1 MQEIPVYILTGFMDS
16 GKTTMILDTLVNNG
30 FAEDMDSVLI
40 ISCEDGDVEY
50 TKEDLDKIH
59 GKVVYF
65 EEEDEFFNVEN
76 LSKLDKEYLPDAIF
90 IEYNGTWGTD
100 RLYAE
105 GSLPENWTIVQSLA
119 TVDANT
125 FEMYMLNMR
134 AMMTEQIKRAE
145 VIFFNRCNANTNKA
159 KFRASVKAINRPAQ
173 LVYMKEDGS
182 IDQSEEEL
190 PFDISQDEIE
200 ITDADYALW
209 FMDCMDNPKKYNGK
223 TVSFTALVYNPKDG
237 DGKLKPGV
245 IVPGRFA
252 MTCCVEDIQFLG
264 MKCKYADAA
273 SIEHKSW
280 VKIKAKIKNEFAR
293 EYKGKGPVLYPISLE
308 QTDKPEDELVYFN

>member
-40 ISCEDGDVEY
+40 LSCEDGDVEY
-50 TKEDLDKIH
+50 TQEDLDKIH

-65 EEEDEFFNVEN
+65 EEEDEFFDVDK
-76 LSKLDKEYLPDAIF
+76 LSGLDKEYLSDAIF
-90 IEYNGTWGTD
+90 IEYNGTWETD
-100 RLYAE
+100 RLYAK

-173 LVYMKEDGS
+173 LVYMREDGS

-190 PFDISQDEIE
+190 PFDITKDEIE

-223 TVSFTALVYNPKDG
+223 TVSFTGLVYNPTDG

-308 QTDKPEDELVYFN
+308 PTDKPEDELVYFN

>member
-1 MQEIPVYILTGFMDS
+1 
-16 GKTTMILDTLVNNG
+16 
-30 FAEDMDSVLI
+30 
-40 ISCEDGDVEY
+40 
-50 TKEDLDKIH
+50 
-59 GKVVYF
+59 
-65 EEEDEFFNVEN
+65 
-76 LSKLDKEYLPDAIF
+76 
-90 IEYNGTWGTD
+90 
-100 RLYAE
+100 
-105 GSLPENWTIVQSLA
+105 
-119 TVDANT
+119 
-125 FEMYMLNMR
+125 MR

>member
-40 ISCEDGDVEY
+40 LSCEDGDVEY

-119 TVDANT
+119 TVDSNT

-173 LVYMKEDGS
+173 LVYMREDGS

-200 ITDADYALW
+200 ISDADYALW

-237 DGKLKPGV
+237 EGKLKPGV

-264 MKCKYADAA
+264 MKCKYADAS

-293 EYKGKGPVLYPISLE
+293 EYKGKGPVLYPVSLE